1 MLGAAIWAG
10 ALTQSS
16 YVQLYKFLPFVIL
29 ITFTVFRG
37 KSVFVVLLCAMML
50 GSGVMSLRQMG
61 LQNSAVHRFIGN
73 SVSVQF
79 QISTDPNKTQA
90 KVFGSTL
97 APVSYSFLATAVGV
111 DRGEKSYRLR
121 VPIRVI
127 TQDLRVYGLLPGQTL
142 TAQGVLRSSKESRVA
157 AMFLIRGAISI
168 DTRASRWASALGSI
182 RTHLRALCAGG
193 DAGSLIP
200 GMVLG
205 DTSLQTPE
213 FKNAMRR
220 SGLTHL
226 VAVSGANFAIISF
239 FVLWCMQWIFKSL
252 RIRLFFTAVALS
264 SFIAL
269 VRPSPSVLRAAAM
282 ASVVL
287 LARGIGKRSDP
298 LPALGFAI
306 AAVVIGDPWQSRD
319 PGFALSVLATAGLL
333 LLSPRISRWLERFLP
348 TFIANA
354 LAPPIAAVVMCA
366 PILVALSGY
375 LGPMT
380 VIANLLAAPMVAP
393 ITIIGFVAA
402 LLSPLSSALSSV
414 LIFLIRWPAGWIAGV
429 AHWAANFPVIQ
440 MTKGLGGFIGGLII
454 LAVAL
459 AVVVLVRR
467 AHKLITLLLVAVVLA
482 FTWMGQW
489 PAGDWQIA
497 NCDVGQGDSLVVNI
511 GNHRA
516 IIIDA
521 GPDAQLEDRCLS
533 RLGISSVPLLVLT
546 HFHADHVEGVA
557 GLIHN
562 RTVGLVWISNNNE
575 PTFESGRVAAWLKKV
590 PTLVAVRGTSARLP
604 SNRSWISVRSLW
616 PDEGAHAFDVLPGD
630 GSAINNSSVAVEV
643 ISPDFSLLAAGDLE
657 PSAQSEI
664 LGSVGHIDIYK
675 VSHHGSVYQDTAL
688 MQRLS
693 PAISVISVGADNTY
707 GHPAAQ
713 TIAALVRLRSK
724 IYRTDKSGGIAI
736 TARTHH
742 FNVHTSAGAW
752 WQKVRLG

>member
-1 MLGAAIWAG
+1 MIA
-10 ALTQSS
+10 TQQRKKI
-16 YVQLYKFLPFVIL
+16 VVVI
-29 ITFTVFRG
+29 V
-37 KSVFVVLLCAMML
+37 CAMVL

-61 LQNSAVHRFIGN
+61 IQNSAVHKFLGRTATI
-73 SVSVQF
+73 QF
-79 QISTDPNKTQA
+79 QISTDPTKTQA

-97 APVSYSFLATAVGV
+97 APASYSFLATALRVSE
-111 DRGEKSYRLR
+111 GEKQYRLR

-127 TQDLRVYGLLPGQTL
+127 TQDRRVNGLLPGQTL
-142 TAQGVLRSSKESRVA
+142 TAHGVLRISKEVRVA
-157 AMFLIRGAISI
+157 AMFLVHGAVAV
-168 DTRASRWASALGSI
+168 DTKASRWAGALGSI
-182 RTHLRALCAGG
+182 RTHLRALCGQG
-193 DAGSLIP
+193 DAGALIP

-205 DTSLQTPE
+205 DTSLQSPE
-213 FKNAMRR
+213 FKNSMRR

-252 RIRLFFTAVALS
+252 RVRLIFTAVALS

-306 AAVVIGDPWQSRD
+306 AAVVIGDPWQARD

-333 LLSPRISRWLERFLP
+333 LLSPRIGRWFAKFVPKVL
-348 TFIANA
+348 ANA
-354 LAPPIAAVVMCA
+354 VAPPIAAVVMCA

-375 LGPMT
+375 LGLMT
-380 VIANLLAAPMVAP
+380 VVANLLAAPMVAP

-402 LLSPLSSALSSV
+402 LISPFSSTVSSI
-414 LIFLIRWPAGWIAGV
+414 LIFIIRWPAGWIAGV
-429 AHWAANFPVIQ
+429 AHWSANFPVIQ
-440 MTKGLGGFIGGLII
+440 MTKGLGGFIGVGVLGLAAFGMFAIW
-454 LAVAL
+454 
-459 AVVVLVRR
+459 RF
-467 AHKLITLLLVAVVLA
+467 HKSMIFILVAVVLA
-482 FTWMGQW
+482 FTWLGQW
-489 PAGDWQIA
+489 PAGDWQVA
-497 NCDVGQGDSLVVNI
+497 NCDVEQGDSLVVNL

-516 IIIDA
+516 IVVDA

-546 HFHADHVEGVA
+546 HFHADHVEGVE
-557 GLIHN
+557 GLIRN
-562 RTVGLVWISNNNE
+562 RRVGQVWVSNNNE
-575 PTFESGRVAAWLKKV
+575 PTFESARVLTWLANVPKV
-590 PTLVAVRGTSARLP
+590 VAVRGTSAKLMGTRG
-604 SNRSWISVRSLW
+604 WVSVRSLW
-616 PDEGAHAFDVLPGD
+616 PDDGSHSFDVLPGD
-630 GSAINNSSVAVEV
+630 GSAINNSSVAVE
-643 ISPDFSLLAAGDLE
+643 ITSADFSLFAAGDLE
-657 PSAQSEI
+657 PSAQAEI
-664 LGSVGHIDIYK
+664 LGSVGHVDIYK
-675 VSHHGSVYQDTAL
+675 VSHHGSVYQDEAL

-693 PAISVISVGADNTY
+693 PMVSVISVGADNTY

-736 TARTHH
+736 TARAHRLS
-742 FNVHTSAGAW
+742 VHTSAGAW

>member
-1 MLGAAIWAG
+1 
-10 ALTQSS
+10 
-16 YVQLYKFLPFVIL
+16 
-29 ITFTVFRG
+29 
-37 KSVFVVLLCAMML
+37 
-50 GSGVMSLRQMG
+50 MSLRQMG
-61 LQNSAVHRFIGN
+61 LANSAVHKFIGGT
-73 SVSVQF
+73 VTIQL
-79 QISTDPNKTQA
+79 QISTDPTKTQA

-97 APVSYSFLATAVGV
+97 APTGYSFLATALRVEG
-111 DRGEKSYRLR
+111 GEEQYRLR

-127 TQDLRVYGLLPGQTL
+127 TQSRQVVGLLPGQTL
-142 TAQGVLRSSKESRVA
+142 TALGVLRTSKEARVA
-157 AMFLIRGAISI
+157 AMFLIRGEIAV
-168 DTRASRWASALGSI
+168 DTKASRWASALGSI
-182 RTHLRALCAGG
+182 RTHLRALCGQG
-193 DAGSLIP
+193 DAGALIP

-205 DTSLQTPE
+205 DTSLQSPE

-239 FVLWCMQWIFKSL
+239 FVLWCMQWVFKSL
-252 RIRLFFTAVALS
+252 RVRLIFAAAALS

-287 LARGIGKRSDP
+287 IARGIGKRADP

-306 AAVVIGDPWQSRD
+306 AAVVVGDPWQARD

-333 LLSPRISRWLERFLP
+333 LLSPRIGRWFAKFAP
-348 TFIANA
+348 AYFANA
-354 LAPPIAAVVMCA
+354 VAPPIAAVVMCA

-380 VIANLLAAPMVAP
+380 VVANLLAAPMVAP
-393 ITIIGFVAA
+393 ITIIGFIAA
-402 LLSPLSSALSSV
+402 LISPFSSTVSTF
-414 LIFLIRWPAGWIAGV
+414 LIFIIRWPAGWIAGV
-429 AHWAANFPVIQ
+429 AHWSANFPVIQ
-440 MTKGLGGFIGGLII
+440 MTKGLGGFIGGIVIVLT
-454 LAVAL
+454 VL
-459 AVVVLVRR
+459 AVVTLIRHS
-467 AHKLITLLLVAVVLA
+467 HKLMISISVAAVLTFA
-482 FTWMGQW
+482 WLGQW
-489 PAGDWQIA
+489 PAGDWQVA
-497 NCDVGQGDSLVVNI
+497 NCDVGQGDSLVVNL

-516 IIIDA
+516 IVVDA

-562 RTVGLVWISNNNE
+562 RKVGQVWVSNNNE
-575 PTFESGRVAAWLKKV
+575 PAFESARVLSWLGEV
-590 PTLVAVRGTSARLP
+590 PRVFAVRGTSAKLMG
-604 SNRSWISVRSLW
+604 SKGWISIRSLW
-616 PDEGAHAFDVLPGD
+616 PDDGSHSFDVLPGD

-643 ISPDFSLLAAGDLE
+643 TTADFSLLAAGDLE
-657 PSAQSEI
+657 PSAQAEI
-664 LGSVGHIDIYK
+664 LDSVGHVDIYK
-675 VSHHGSVYQDTAL
+675 VSHHGSVYQDEAL

-736 TARTHH
+736 TARAHH